1 MIWAT
6 LLWCPWSQAELM
18 PAERKTD
25 WTPGVMVGVPG
36 GIPNRTK
43 LVDVTQSPYNA
54 DRNGGSD
61 ASKEIQKAIDQAGA
75 NDVIYLPAGTYR
87 IESGPPAEKQH
98 DHSRRRGWTSQYLGR
113 LDQVLRH

>member
-36 GIPNRTK
+36 GIPSRTK

-75 NDVIYLPAGTYR
+75 NDVIFLPGWNLSAR
-87 IESGPPAEKQH
+87 VRPHSEKQH
-98 DHSRRRGWTSQYLGR
+98 NHSRPGDGR
-113 LDQVLRH
+113 YDT